1 MRGTRNT
8 NATHSTFV
16 GADRPDC
23 TMSYAITN
31 WAMSSAIEMTPRT
44 PANGLYQP
52 LQAFSQMRLKL
63 GRTRRVRMLRV
74 YRRTRAW
81 RGDVTPKHLASPS
94 SGLAACGW

>member
-8 NATHSTFV
+8 NPTHSTFV
-16 GADRPDC
+16 GTDRPDC

-52 LQAFSQMRLKL
+52 LQAFKPDETQTGQDQAYSH
-63 GRTRRVRMLRV
+63 TPSVSAVRGG
-74 YRRTRAW
+74 AW
-81 RGDVTPKHLASPS
+81 
-94 SGLAACGW
+94 